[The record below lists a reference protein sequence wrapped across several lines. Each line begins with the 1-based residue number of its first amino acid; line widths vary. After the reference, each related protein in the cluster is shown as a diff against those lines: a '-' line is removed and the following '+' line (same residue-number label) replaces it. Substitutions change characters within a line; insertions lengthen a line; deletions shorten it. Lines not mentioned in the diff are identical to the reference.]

1 MTRPKPSPV
10 VRAVLDRSALLSYA
24 RGHIHVGEAISE
36 IADESGAR
44 VGIPSVALLEAH
56 LVIAADKDS
65 RGLLRHLA
73 ALPVTTLLTVDEQTA
88 SDVADV
94 AVLTR
99 GDLGQAHAAWVTVAL
114 NAWCLSATPDQ
125 IPSIV
130 QRDVIIPIPLDD
142 A

>member
-1 MTRPKPSPV
+1 
-10 VRAVLDRSALLSYA
+10 
-24 RGHIHVGEAISE
+24 VGEAISE

-56 LVIAADKDS
+56 LSVAADKDS

-99 GDLGQAHAAWVTVAL
+99 GDLGQAHAAWVTVTL
-114 NAWCLSATPDQ
+114 NAWCLSAMPDQ